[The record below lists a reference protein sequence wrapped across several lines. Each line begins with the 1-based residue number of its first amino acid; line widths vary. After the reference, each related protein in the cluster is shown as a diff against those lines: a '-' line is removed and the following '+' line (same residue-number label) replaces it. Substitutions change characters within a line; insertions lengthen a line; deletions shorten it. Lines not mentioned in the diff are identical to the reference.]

1 MALSLNLCFFSAA
14 LAAEDT
20 VVGMQMEPAAVPA
33 CTVAQGMS
41 ICVFFCALL
50 TVNSVQRT

>member
-1 MALSLNLCFFSAA
+1 MALSLNLCFFSSA

-41 ICVFFCALL
+41 ICVFFCSLL